1 MVSAVKL
8 FLPVIEQLN
17 FNVKHLSNRVLK
29 CEERIEE
36 HVANLSALHDI
47 LVDVQTQAT
56 DGQAHGVPAS
66 VKKIPGTVH
75 TFLKHDILEKSRGAV
90 RKDDPALPLCEVSL
104 SAEVPVEDQAK
115 EALQQ
120 SGEAGEM
127 QTVRLSIANTG
138 DETQTSHVPSSSS
151 TRAFDTQ
158 ELLREAAEASTD
170 SIQDIESQIREA
182 IACLQASLLVEAAG
196 ASSSLK
202 SPGSIPGRTPVGK
215 VTGMSRGSLPP
226 EAPTCGAP
234 SNPVVASDSS
244 VTSCRLSPV
253 PEYECASTARS
264 SIDSSSVG
272 ESPEVLPFD
281 RRAAS
286 SDHESRPPRSYN
298 APTTDG
304 WGRFADF
311 PVPRFAIGAVMKG
324 ARSMIHS

>member
-1 MVSAVKL
+1 MG
-8 FLPVIEQLN
+8 
-17 FNVKHLSNRVLK
+17 
-29 CEERIEE
+29 
-36 HVANLSALHDI
+36 
-47 LVDVQTQAT
+47 
-56 DGQAHGVPAS
+56 DGQTHGVPAS
-66 VKKIPGTVH
+66 VKKIPKTVQ

-138 DETQTSHVPSSSS
+138 DETQTSHVPSGSS

-158 ELLREAAEASTD
+158 ELLREATEASTD

-182 IACLQASLLVEAAG
+182 IACLQASLLVEASG

-202 SPGSIPGRTPVGK
+202 SPGSILGRTSVGK
-215 VTGMSRGSLPP
+215 VTGISAGSLPP

-281 RRAAS
+281 RRAA
-286 SDHESRPPRSYN
+286 
-298 APTTDG
+298 
-304 WGRFADF
+304 RFADF